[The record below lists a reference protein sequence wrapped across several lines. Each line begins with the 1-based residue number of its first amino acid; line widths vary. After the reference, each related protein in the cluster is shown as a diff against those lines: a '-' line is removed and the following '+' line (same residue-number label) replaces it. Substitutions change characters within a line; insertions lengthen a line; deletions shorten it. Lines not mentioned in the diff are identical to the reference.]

1 MMSQLTIRS
10 DDPNSIAE
18 SENLFPPTSFNE
30 NNIIQKDTA
39 NTIKSE
45 RHSLDNQVF
54 VCPVCKSEG
63 IFRSL
68 QKAQLHISEFH
79 QLPFGVV
86 PQIRT
91 LF

>member
-1 MMSQLTIRS
+1 MKVTKKPSNVLHVKYREM
-10 DDPNSIAE
+10 
-18 SENLFPPTSFNE
+18 
-30 NNIIQKDTA
+30 TA
-39 NTIKSE
+39 TLKSE
-45 RHSLDNQVF
+45 RHSLDNQIF

-63 IFRSL
+63 IFRSSH
-68 QKAQLHISEFH
+68 KAQQHISEFH